1 MDPNGF
7 GMEETQ
13 KKMMQLLVSRTLR
26 KHGVKKG
33 RTDLSE
39 EEKENLRSTIDLLRK
54 QVNQFTGKTS
64 VTEDDVNP
72 ITSVYEKDG
81 NPMTSGYEEEKA
93 EPVSEEAK
101 PPRINR
107 LAQRRKNRR
116 LE

>member
-1 MDPNGF
+1 MDNQGF
-7 GMEETQ
+7 DMEETQ
-13 KKMMQLLVSRTLR
+13 KRMMELLVSRTLR

-33 RTDLSE
+33 KADLSE
-39 EEKENLRSTIDLLRK
+39 NEKEQLKSTIELLRK
-54 QVNQFTGKTS
+54 QVNQFTGKTT

-72 ITSVYEKDG
+72 ITNV
-81 NPMTSGYEEEKA
+81 YEEEKTEPEA
-93 EPVSEEAK
+93 ELPK